1 MNDWLRDQLCSDAIA
16 EAQHIGVV
24 KGASLIIMIVILGA
38 AFDKLYTWCVNRKQK
53 EEKQK

>member
-16 EAQHIGVV
+16 EAQHNGVV